1 MRHITHAAQCGLSD
15 VHAHRGTVQMLVASW
30 TMVCHCTWYYTVRV
44 RAVRVRTTVR
54 FLIIQLDSRHFSQV
68 TVVNDTRH
76 SQQKVTVSVPSLSCK
91 AESASSGE
99 GVVCGFLNHQ
109 HHFFIEECGGCG

>member
-1 MRHITHAAQCGLSD
+1 
-15 VHAHRGTVQMLVASW
+15 MLVASW

-44 RAVRVRTTVR
+44 RAVRVRTVYR
-54 FLIIQLDSRHFSQV
+54 VILSYSRHFSQKV

-76 SQQKVTVSVPSLSCK
+76 SQQKVTVSVPSLSCE

-99 GVVCGFLNHQ
+99 GVVCGFLNHIALCISL
-109 HHFFIEECGGCG
+109 F